1 MTIKRPDV
9 LVVGSG
15 VIGCSIAYSL
25 AKRGAAVTVLE
36 RDTPGGVASR
46 ASAGMLVPTAE
57 GLPKG
62 PLLNL
67 ALRGLKMFPS
77 LAQELLEEGGMDVE
91 YSPSGVILPAY
102 TEEEAAEQQKR
113 AQTDR
118 RGLRW
123 LSRAEA
129 LEHEPLLGTWPH
141 GALYQPNEG
150 HVNPV
155 KLTDGF
161 TQAAARRGVAFH
173 YGVEVDGLLRHG
185 KRVTGVRTGTTEW
198 QADAVVVAAGSWSGT
213 LARRVGITVD
223 VQPVRGQ
230 VVLLKA
236 LPQPLR
242 SIVFGHPGYIVP
254 RGDGTLLVGASQE
267 FVGFENRPTAGNLAM
282 LLEASRRL
290 VPVLEQAT
298 FLDTWT
304 GLRPG
309 SPDEAPILG
318 PVPGLQGLALA
329 TGHFRNGILLS
340 AVTGELMAEYLLHGT
355 AAPLR
360 PFGLERFGEPGQK
373 KG

>member
-1 MTIKRPDV
+1 MKRPDV
-9 LVVGSG
+9 VVLGAG
-15 VIGCSIAYSL
+15 IIGCSIAYSL
-25 AKRGAAVTVLE
+25 VKRGAAVTVLE
-36 RDTPGGVASR
+36 RDTPGGVTSR

-67 ALRGLKMFPS
+67 ALRGLKMFPA
-77 LAQELLEEGGMDVE
+77 LAEELLEEGGVDVE

-113 AQTDR
+113 AETER

-129 LEHEPLLGTWPH
+129 LEHEPLLEPSLH
-141 GALYQPNEG
+141 GALFHPNEG
-150 HVNPV
+150 HVHPV
-155 KLTDGF
+155 KLTDGL
-161 TQAAARRGVAFH
+161 TQAAARRGAAFH
-173 YGVEVDGLLRHG
+173 FGVEVDGLVRQG
-185 KRVTGVRTGTTEW
+185 ARVVGVRTGGMEW
-198 QADAVVVAAGSWSGT
+198 QAGAVVVAAGSWSGAV
-213 LARRVGITVD
+213 ARWAGVAVD

-230 VVLLKA
+230 VVWLRA
-236 LPQPLR
+236 VPQPIR
-242 SIVFGHPGYIVP
+242 SVVFGQTGYIVP
-254 RGDGTLLVGASQE
+254 RRDGTLLLGATQE
-267 FVGFENRPTAGNLAM
+267 FVGFENRATAGNLAM
-282 LLEASRRL
+282 LLEGGKRL

-298 FLDTWT
+298 FLGTWS

-318 PVPGLQGLALA
+318 PAPGLAGLALA

-340 AVTGELMAEYLLHGT
+340 AITGELMAEYLLHGKG
-355 AAPLR
+355 APLE
-360 PFGLERFGEPGQK
+360 PFSVERFGEQKQK